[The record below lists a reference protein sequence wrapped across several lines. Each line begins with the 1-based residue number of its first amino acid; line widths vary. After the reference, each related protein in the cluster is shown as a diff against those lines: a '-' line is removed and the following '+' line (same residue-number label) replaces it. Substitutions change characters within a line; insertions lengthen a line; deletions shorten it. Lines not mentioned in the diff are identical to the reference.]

1 MPPEEKQSR
10 LERDHTDES
19 LRIER
24 EKADH
29 ALVAKLA
36 AIDETADAVITRA
49 RARADDVLAATR
61 AKSDR
66 QSANRAPS
74 EQSSRL
80 LEKQRGREDQAL
92 REERSQADETLRD
105 ERAERAGLLATE
117 REGTD
122 KDLLSER
129 ARSDD
134 VLATRDEFLGIV
146 SHDLRNLLN
155 GIVGYSVLIG
165 EQVSRE
171 QHVQQV
177 LTYAQRIQ
185 RLSARMDR
193 LIGDLLDVA
202 SIEAGTLAVTREVG
216 DPAQVVSEAV
226 DAFHAQA
233 SASGVSL
240 VAEILP
246 PSSRATFDPA
256 RLLQVLTNLLSN
268 AVKFT
273 PPDGRVVVRVER
285 IGDEIRFAV
294 RDTGVGIPADK
305 LEAVFERFL
314 QITKNDRRGIGLGL
328 YISKSIVQ
336 AHRGRIWAESRTGE
350 GTTIS
355 FTLPIHLAS

>member
-1 MPPEEKQSR
+1 MPPEEKQPR

-66 QSANRAPS
+66 QSASRAPS
-74 EQSSRL
+74 QQSRL
-80 LEKQRGREDQAL
+80 LEKQRGREDQVL

-177 LTYAQRIQ
+177 LMHAQRIQ

-202 SIEAGTLAVTREVG
+202 SIEAGTLAVTRELG

-256 RLLQVLTNLLSN
+256 RLLQVLSNLLSN

-285 IGDEIRFAV
+285 VGDEIRFAV

-355 FTLPIHLAS
+355 FTLPIHSAS